1 MKISRNLS
9 VTDATE
15 SLKQQIAALKRY
27 LFTKLTQACAYNEVK
42 DNLKQNDRSASV
54 SRLQN
59 VFHFIRERHTHLP
72 LKLNIIVWSNGCAA
86 QFRFRYVF
94 FLLSKSVD

>member
-15 SLKQQIAALKRY
+15 SLKQQIAVLKRY

-42 DNLKQNDRSASV
+42 DNLKQNNRSASV

-86 QFRFRYVF
+86 QFLFRYIF